1 MSSELAILQLGA
13 VIIGGVLATAG
24 GILTTI
30 FIENQRRKHD
40 SVQLAMAFK
49 GEISALLQHV
59 EERDYLGR
67 ISDVIAQMEETGEPF
82 FMPARIRLQ
91 YDRVYENN
99 VERVGLL
106 SYPLPER
113 IPLFYTRLNS
123 ILEDFVNLAEG
134 AYSNLEFPVLLR
146 VYRDLHRLLELS
158 AEDGQSIIREIEVAY
173 RKR

>member
-1 MSSELAILQLGA
+1 MSTELAILQLGA

-30 FIENQRRKHD
+30 LIERVRRKHD
-40 SVQLAMAFK
+40 SAQLAMAFK

-59 EERDYLGR
+59 EERDYAGR
-67 ISDVIAQMEETGEPF
+67 IADVIAQMEETGEPF
-82 FMPARIRLQ
+82 FMPVRIRLQ

-99 VERVGLL
+99 VERIGLL
-106 SYPLPER
+106 RDPLPER

-134 AYSNLEFPVLLR
+134 AYAGLEFAVLVR
-146 VYRDLHRLLELS
+146 VYRDLHRLLERSL
-158 AEDGQSIIREIEVAY
+158 EDGGRIIREIDRVY
-173 RKR
+173 GRR